1 MHEVGI
7 IQDVIEMAIKQAQA
21 SGATRLHELSL
32 RVGSLSGAV
41 PEALNFAFDLARRQT
56 LAEGARLQIESVP
69 AAWWCGTCQN
79 EFESECCSSE
89 CPRCHQ
95 FSSELRRGRELELV
109 SIEIS

>member
-41 PEALNFAFDLARRQT
+41 PEALNFAFDLAR
-56 LAEGARLQIESVP
+56 LQIESVP

-109 SIEIS
+109 SI